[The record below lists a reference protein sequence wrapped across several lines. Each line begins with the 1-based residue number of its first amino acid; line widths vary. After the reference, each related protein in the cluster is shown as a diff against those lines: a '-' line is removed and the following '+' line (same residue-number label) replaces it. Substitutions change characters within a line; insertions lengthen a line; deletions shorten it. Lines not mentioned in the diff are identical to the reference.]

1 MCGLP
6 WLRCNRKQIYFDG
19 VDNEGKVLTHVMLK
33 DRLWFKSILTALHIG
48 AYLIDVARKFQ
59 REGHVLNRE

>member
-1 MCGLP
+1 
-6 WLRCNRKQIYFDG
+6 
-19 VDNEGKVLTHVMLK
+19 MLK